1 MIPNPDAYELDD
13 ELESDF
19 EETAIPDKTYRLD
32 FDNNRIIGMID
43 GRIAREQ
50 AILKIIMTEV
60 DEYLPYDDTYG
71 CALVDLIGE
80 QPPLVQSLVKDSLR
94 EGILADDRFETVSFT
109 KERLHR
115 GILTLDLTVTC
126 ADGMEID
133 IEGVEVNV

>member
-13 ELESDF
+13 ELENDF
-19 EETAIPDKTYRLD
+19 EEVMIPDKTYRLD
-32 FDNNRIIGMID
+32 FENKCIAGMID
-43 GRIAREQ
+43 DRNAREQ
-50 AILKIIMTEV
+50 AILKILMTEV

-80 QPPLVQSLVKDSLR
+80 HPPLVQSLVKDSIR
-94 EGILADDRFETVSFT
+94 DGILADDRFESVSFT
-109 KERLHR
+109 KESLKR

-126 ADGMEID
+126 VDRTEIE

>member
-1 MIPNPDAYELDD
+1 
-13 ELESDF
+13 
-19 EETAIPDKTYRLD
+19 
-32 FDNNRIIGMID
+32 MID
-43 GRIAREQ
+43 DRTAREQ

-60 DEYLPYDDTYG
+60 DEYLPYDDAYG

-115 GILTLDLTVTC
+115 GVLTLDLTVTC

>member
-1 MIPNPDAYELDD
+1 MIPNPEAYELDN

-19 EETAIPDKTYRLD
+19 VEAIVPDKTYRLD
-32 FDNNRIIGMID
+32 FDNSRIISKID
-43 GRIAREQ
+43 GRTAREQ

-60 DEYLPYDDTYG
+60 EEYLVYDDTYG

-94 EGILADDRFETVSFT
+94 DGILADDRFETVSFT
-109 KERLHR
+109 KESLHR
-115 GILTLDLTVTC
+115 GVLTLDLTVTC
-126 ADGMEID
+126 TDGMEVD